1 MDPKLQKIGLM
12 LAREVETIQKL
23 QAEKVFPGSRLAKSI
38 RVVPILS
45 DNKFSFK
52 TEMVSYGVW
61 QDKGT
66 YGRKRKRPP
75 FGPFNPNPAR
85 RGRRKTWEPS
95 GITPSFFTSVG
106 GKNSQRLTMMMKT
119 AFLRYAK
126 SLLPSKITLKVS

>member
-12 LAREVETIQKL
+12 LAREIETIERL

-45 DNKFSFK
+45 DDKFSF
-52 TEMVSYGVW
+52 TTDMASYGKY

-66 YGRKRKRPP
+66 LGRRRDQ
-75 FGPFNPNPAR
+75 GIFNPRPAR
-85 RGRRKTWEPS
+85 RGGRKLWQPS
-95 GITPSFFTSVG
+95 GITPSFFTSLG
-106 GKNSQRLTMMMKT
+106 GKNRARLNIMLKT
-119 AFLRYAK
+119 AMAKYAK

>member
-38 RVVPILS
+38 RIVPVLT
-45 DNKFSFK
+45 DNKFTFK

-75 FGPFNPNPAR
+75 FGPFDPNPPR
-85 RGRRKTWEPS
+85 RGRKKTWSPS
-95 GITPSFFTSVG
+95 GIAPSFFTSLG
-106 GKNSQRLTMMMKT
+106 GKNRERLFMMMKT
-119 AFLRYAK
+119 AMVRYAK